1 MPLRISKALLLLEAL
16 PLAYISFLGLMLCFG
31 SIIPLLTGNLSSYP
45 EAAEGLLVF
54 LLLCAGWRIFF
65 AFMLGG
71 AERARAV
78 GRITWGLAVVGAALS
93 LVALARWMIN
103 PESLFETLFGFGF
116 YFLVPFIHLGAEAL
130 FRNGANKALQGD
142 GPRPAGSARA

>member
-16 PLAYISFLGLMLCFG
+16 PLAYITFLGLMLCFG
-31 SIIPLLTGNLSSYP
+31 SVIPFLTGKLSSYP
-45 EAAEGLLVF
+45 EAAEGVMVF

-71 AERARAV
+71 AQRARTV
-78 GRITWGLAVVGAALS
+78 GRVTWGLAVLGAAMS
-93 LVALARWMIN
+93 LAALVRWLIN

-130 FRNGANKALQGD
+130 FRMSG
-142 GPRPAGSARA
+142 REHR